1 MRGECL
7 EGEKRF
13 SIKREKWKRNQ
24 ISREL
29 YIEKK
34 KNSMDR
40 GAIKIYWA
48 LNLDRCEL
56 IKVLSRI
63 CRRKKYLDG
72 STSYRES
79 INQTEVARWIKKA
92 IEHLLRQSQEIS
104 MDWDCVHF
112 CRDKKKKGLINT
124 NLSRICQGAVELEE
138 KEVFKKKKKKN
149 TKRWMQQASNSNID
163 PINMWS
169 SQKHLS
175 TKKMQSIHDPKH
187 THTHTQQV

>member
-1 MRGECL
+1 M

-138 KEVFKKKKKKN
+138 KEVFQKKKKKN
-149 TKRWMQQASNSNID
+149 KEMNATSKQLKHRSNQHVKLSKTSLNKK
-163 PINMWS
+163 NAKHSWS
-169 SQKHLS
+169 KTH
-175 TKKMQSIHDPKH
+175 IH
-187 THTHTQQV
+187 THTHTHTHTH

>member
-138 KEVFKKKKKKN
+138 KEVFQKKKK

-175 TKKMQSIHDPKH
+175 TKKMQIVNDPKH